1 MGRSLTLILGGARS
15 GKSHHAQEILRTAGG
30 PVLFVATAT
39 AGDEEM
45 AARIR
50 AHQVS
55 RPPHWTTLEAP
66 LNVGA
71 AIRAA
76 GFEGDALLDCLT
88 LLASN
93 VLMTCPQPL
102 DEALYQ
108 EKMDGEVAELLAAYT
123 AGTGDWVVVS
133 NEVGLGLIP
142 PTPLGRFYRDV
153 LGRANQRMAAAADR
167 VLLMVAGIPMQ
178 VK

>member
-1 MGRSLTLILGGARS
+1 MGKSLTMILGGARS
-15 GKSHHAQEILRTAGG
+15 GKSRHAQEMLQAAGG

-39 AGDEEM
+39 AGDAEM
-45 AARIR
+45 ADRIR
-50 AHQVS
+50 AHRLN

-71 AIRAA
+71 AIRTAR
-76 GFEGDALLDCLT
+76 FEGDVLLDCLT

-93 VLMTCPQPL
+93 VLMTCPEPL
-102 DEALYQ
+102 DEAVYQ
-108 EKMDGEVAELLAAYT
+108 GKMEAEL
-123 AGTGDWVVVS
+123 AGLLDAFATGEGDWVIVS

-142 PTPLGRFYRDV
+142 PTPLGRYYRDA
-153 LGRANQRMAAAADR
+153 LGRANQQLAAAADK